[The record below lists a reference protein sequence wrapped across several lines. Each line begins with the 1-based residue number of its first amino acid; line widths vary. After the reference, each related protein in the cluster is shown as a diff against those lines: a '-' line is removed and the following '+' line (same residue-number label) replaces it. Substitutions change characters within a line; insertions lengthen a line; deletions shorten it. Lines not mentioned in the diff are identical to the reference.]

1 MTRLTDDQLA
11 ERWSVTTRTLR
22 AWRKAGKGP
31 AFLQLEDRSVRY
43 RLSDVEAY
51 EESKL
56 TGSVPKW
63 RGPVKRAAEAL
74 DVLAEM
80 ATKPAA
86 VKTINK
92 LRDELRALIN

>member
-74 DVLAEM
+74 DMLAGKAET
-80 ATKPAA
+80 ATGKR
-86 VKTINK
+86 TITK

>member
-1 MTRLTDDQLA
+1 MTRLTDTQLA

-63 RGPVKRAAEAL
+63 RGPVKRAAAAL
-74 DVLAEM
+74 DMLAEKA
-80 ATKPAA
+80 ATPAGA
-86 VKTINK
+86 KTLTK
-92 LRDELRALIN
+92 LRDELAALIN